1 MIQALG
7 THKPPHTIW
16 GLDPVE
22 VHDRFWAARGV
33 QVVRQGER
41 ADLARDAEL
50 FLLTDPHSFSIFRL
64 GQIVETLA
72 WLKPKVLFV
81 RLHNTR
87 EQGYHER
94 VISDAEDRFVRFER
108 VYGGVDWR
116 LARVALTS
124 RRDVAEMWQQAESVR
139 DGWRH
144 LRRTITPN
152 MRTTLSV
159 EGSVYD
165 NSLDEEVMSFLTE
178 LVSVWKRPDSTIH
191 RARRLDDEAW
201 ADRELSMAGTRFVG
215 PVWVGAGRDLNGVGS
230 VVGPAVLW
238 DKPEHRPTAEAL
250 VWDQIEPTDALSRPI
265 RPKRLTSLQRATKRT
280 FDICFALLALL
291 ASLPLYPVIMLA
303 IFLEDG
309 RPFFFAHRRE
319 SMGGRE
325 FPCLKFRTMRKNA
338 EQIKQKLMQEN
349 QNQVDGPQ
357 FYIANDP
364 RITRVGHILR
374 KTNLDELPQFINVLV
389 GHMSVVG
396 PRPSP
401 YTENQYCPPWR
412 EARLSVRP
420 GITGTWQVY
429 RSRETGKD
437 FQEWIRYDIAYV
449 EKLSWRMDLRVILAT
464 IGMMI
469 GIKPKPPK
477 A

>member
-7 THKPPHTIW
+7 SHQTPHTIW
-16 GLDPVE
+16 GLNPVE

-33 QVVRQGER
+33 QVVRQGEPVE
-41 ADLARDAEL
+41 LARDAEL

-64 GQIVETLA
+64 GQIVETLS

-94 VISDAEDRFVRFER
+94 IISDAEDRFVRFER
-108 VYGGVDWR
+108 VYGGVNWR
-116 LARVALTS
+116 LARVALTP
-124 RRDVAEMWQQAESVR
+124 RRDVAEMWQQAQSVR
-139 DGWRH
+139 DGWRQ

-165 NSLDEEVMSFLTE
+165 NSYDGEVMAFLRE
-178 LVSVWKRPDSTIH
+178 LVSVWKRPDSTIP
-191 RARRLDDEAW
+191 RARRFEEQAW
-201 ADRELSMAGTRFVG
+201 ADRELRMDGTRFVG
-215 PVWVGAGRDLNGVGS
+215 PVWVGAGRDLDGVGS

-238 DKPEHRPTAEAL
+238 DEPGERPAAEELA
-250 VWDQIEPTDALSRPI
+250 WDQIEPTDALSRPI
-265 RPKRLTSLQRATKRT
+265 RPKRLTSLQRASKRT
-280 FDICFALLALL
+280 FDIAFSLLALAL
-291 ASLPLYPVIMLA
+291 SLPLWPVIMLA
-303 IFLEDG
+303 IYFEDG

-325 FPCLKFRTMRKNA
+325 FPCLKFRTMKKNA
-338 EQIKQKLMQEN
+338 EEIKKRLMQEN

-364 RITRVGHILR
+364 RITRVGNILR

-401 YTENQYCPPWR
+401 YQENQYCPPWR

-429 RSRETGKD
+429 RSREEGKD
-437 FQEWIRYDIAYV
+437 FQEWIRYDIRYV
-449 EKLSWRMDLRVILAT
+449 EKMGWRMDASILIRT
-464 IGMMI
+464 ILMCL
-469 GIKPKPPK
+469 GIRRL
-477 A
+477 

>member
-1 MIQALG
+1 MIQALA
-7 THKPPHTIW
+7 KDRNPPTIW
-16 GLDPVE
+16 GLTPVE
-22 VHDRFWAARGV
+22 VHDRFWAAFGV

-41 ADLARDAEL
+41 TELARDAEL

-64 GQIVETLA
+64 GQIVETLS
-72 WLKPKVLFV
+72 WLKPKVLFI

-108 VYGGVDWR
+108 EYGGLDWR
-116 LARVALTS
+116 LARVALTP
-124 RRDVAEMWQQAESVR
+124 RRDIAQMWQQAESAR
-139 DGWRH
+139 EGWRH

-165 NSLDEEVMSFLTE
+165 NSIDEEVMAFLSE
-178 LVSVWKRPDSTIH
+178 LVSVWRRPDATIP
-191 RARRLDDEAW
+191 RARRLDDHAW
-201 ADRELSMAGTRFVG
+201 ADREHPPEDTRFVG
-215 PVWVGAGRDLNGVGS
+215 PVWVGAGRDLEGIGS

-238 DKPEHRPTAEAL
+238 DKPESRPDAEAL
-250 VWDQIEPTDALSRPI
+250 AWDQIEPSDALTRPI
-265 RPKRLTSLQRATKRT
+265 RPKSLTSLQRASKRA
-280 FDICFALLALL
+280 FDIVFALVALTL
-291 ASLPLYPVIMLA
+291 TLPIYPAIMLA
-303 IFLEDG
+303 IYLEDG
-309 RPFFFAHRRE
+309 RPFFFGHRRE

-325 FPCLKFRTMRKNA
+325 FPCLKFRTMKKNA
-338 EQIKQKLMQEN
+338 EQIKEQLAEE
-349 QNQVDGPQ
+349 NQVDGPQ

-364 RITRVGHILR
+364 RITRVGAFLR
-374 KTNLDELPQFINVLV
+374 KTNLDEIPQFINVLV

-401 YTENQYCPPWR
+401 YHENQFCPPWR

-420 GITGTWQVY
+420 GITGMWQVY
-429 RSRETGKD
+429 RSREAGKD

-449 EKLSWRMDLRVILAT
+449 ENISWKIDLRVILRT
-464 IGMMI
+464 IGVFM
-469 GIKPKPPK
+469 GVKPKNPK
-477 A
+477 P